1 MKYVVPV
8 YGAVLSMNQIKVF
21 NVKCITWYEQNK
33 VVLDDLNLKLLT
45 ICVFTTNS
53 NTI

>member
-21 NVKCITWYEQNK
+21 KVKC
-33 VVLDDLNLKLLT
+33 
-45 ICVFTTNS
+45 FTDGMRKNILG
-53 NTI
+53 NTHYDMT